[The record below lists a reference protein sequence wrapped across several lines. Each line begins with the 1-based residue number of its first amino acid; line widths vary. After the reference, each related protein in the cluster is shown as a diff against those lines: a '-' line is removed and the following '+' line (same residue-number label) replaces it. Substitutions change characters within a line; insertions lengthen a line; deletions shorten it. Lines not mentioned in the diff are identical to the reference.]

1 MPRRWFKLSERM
13 HVRSATRHTGPR
25 IACAQALGC
34 CATIGGVGGVA
45 YAMRSHSTVSSGGS
59 SRLAKLLPKDL
70 DGVASRTTLRALGV
84 QLLLFGGF
92 RPTTS
97 GWQRSERPPASLL
110 ERVDLVA
117 PTWKPRGLV
126 DYSWPPG
133 PSPPVGAPELS
144 LFGASAAPPLAV
156 PGVGATVGSL
166 ARALEVTLSYVEI
179 YPNPNPNR
187 NPNPNLNPN
196 PNPNPNPNQGVGL
209 DAEDF
214 DGDARAA
221 LREMLTWR
229 LPERRS
235 LSDTA
240 SLTLL
245 VLSFDATPD
254 CRSVDDCPRPG
265 PSNELLAATA
275 DAFVGRRWAKHGQR
289 VNLIA
294 QWEVAAALRTLR
306 QSRGATAADG
316 ARGRVV
322 SVGTPG
328 VFENTAQARVGAR
341 ARARD
346 RVRVWF
352 G

>member
-1 MPRRWFKLSERM
+1 MASAWMPRRWLKLSERM

-25 IACAQALGC
+25 ITCAQALGC
-34 CATIGGVGGVA
+34 CATIGLLGVA
-45 YAMRSHSTVSSGGS
+45 YAMRSHSSLSSGGS

-97 GWQRSERPPASLL
+97 GWQRSKRPPASLL

-156 PGVGATVGSL
+156 PGVGTTVGSL
-166 ARALEVTLSYVEI
+166 ARALE
-179 YPNPNPNR
+179 
-187 NPNPNLNPN
+187 
-196 PNPNPNPNQGVGL
+196 GVGL

-229 LPERRS
+229 LPERRG
-235 LSDTA
+235 LSGTA

-275 DAFVGRRWAKHGQR
+275 DAFVGRRWAEHGQR

-328 VFENTAQARVGAR
+328 VFENTAQVRVGLGAR
-341 ARARD
+341 ARARV
-346 RVRVWF
+346 RVRV

>member
-1 MPRRWFKLSERM
+1 MASAWMPRRWLRLSERM

-45 YAMRSHSTVSSGGS
+45 YAMRSRSTVSSGGS

-156 PGVGATVGSL
+156 PGVGTTVGSL
-166 ARALEVTLSYVEI
+166 ARALE
-179 YPNPNPNR
+179 
-187 NPNPNLNPN
+187 
-196 PNPNPNPNQGVGL
+196 GVGL

-229 LPERRS
+229 LPERRG

-275 DAFVGRRWAKHGQR
+275 DAFVGRRWAEHGQR

-316 ARGRVV
+316 RVV

-328 VFENTAQARVGAR
+328 VFENTAQARVGVR
-341 ARARD
+341 ARARV